1 MESGSS
7 RCMGTDGLDSEQI
20 YFYEKSKAIELYV
33 SNHNDLLHLLPIV
46 RLVYDA

>member
-20 YFYEKSKAIELYV
+20 CFYKESKTIKLDV
-33 SNHNDLLHLLPIV
+33 NSHNDLLHLLPKNW
-46 RLVYDA
+46 LVYDA

>member
-1 MESGSS
+1 VESGSS

-20 YFYEKSKAIELYV
+20 YFYKKSKTTKLDV
-33 SNHNDLLHLLPIV
+33 NSHNDLLHLLPIV